1 MRGKRDVKSAK
12 EPQRKMTA
20 KRIENYEA
28 EESRAAHCTTRSRA
42 RAGSLNSRSLAC
54 TWFRLS
60 GMHARVS
67 VHPCVCV
74 GRARVRGRVA
84 ALAPVVR
91 EEEGREK
98 RRKEGKKK
106 RARGREKK
114 RRKRSATRRRWTSE
128 RASAKAR
135 KRTTGY
141 KDPLLA
147 YIKAT

>member
-1 MRGKRDVKSAK
+1 
-12 EPQRKMTA
+12 MTA

-91 EEEGREK
+91 EEGREK
-98 RRKEGKKK
+98 RRKEGKK
-106 RARGREKK
+106 
-114 RRKRSATRRRWTSE
+114 SATRRR
-128 RASAKAR
+128 
-135 KRTTGY
+135 
-141 KDPLLA
+141 
-147 YIKAT
+147 